1 MYFVFYFVLILKTG
15 LHRGDCRPFIV
26 DGEQVGVI
34 RPDVLKQLFKYPEV
48 FCIRDNDNSKVVELN
63 PAFRDYNEKSENV
76 DRVLRQFRNDGVFVT
91 LKGWR
96 DEVCLHEYKK
106 HKKNAHTF
114 HSLNTQRHGNISH
127 K

>member
-1 MYFVFYFVLILKTG
+1 M
-15 LHRGDCRPFIV
+15 

-34 RPDVLKQLFKYPEV
+34 RPDVLKQLLRYPEV
-48 FCIRDNDNSKVVELN
+48 FGIRDKENTKVVELN

-96 DEVCLHEYKK
+96 DEVGYSILFYGKTLFFITRRSFVK
-106 HKKNAHTF
+106 SYLLMLSQYMFSSATK
-114 HSLNTQRHGNISH
+114 
-127 K
+127 